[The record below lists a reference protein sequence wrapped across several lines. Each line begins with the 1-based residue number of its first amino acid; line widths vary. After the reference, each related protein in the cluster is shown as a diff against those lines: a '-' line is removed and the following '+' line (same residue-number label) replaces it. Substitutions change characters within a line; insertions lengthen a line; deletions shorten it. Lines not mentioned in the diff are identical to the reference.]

1 MKRILIVEDDSD
13 QALLTCEA
21 LEVAMDDV
29 ETVIAATGNEAL
41 EKDLDRFD
49 AIVLDYNLPDMSGL
63 EILKAMTERP
73 HGPVIMLTS
82 EDVLEIAVE
91 SLKEGASD
99 FISKSIDAYQII
111 PHVVVRTIQAAQQ
124 RKRIEEIETA
134 EQAKKV
140 QIETLKRTMMTLA
153 HHLNNAVM
161 PIIFSA
167 ELCRRGAHTSDLS
180 ASLVETCLR
189 ETNRIN
195 GVIQKF
201 EKFIEE
207 EEFIYA
213 DYLDLK
219 DAMFDVQSETE
230 QTVRNP
236 SDE

>member
-21 LEVAMDDV
+21 LEEAMDDV
-29 ETVIAATGNEAL
+29 ETIIAVTGHEAL
-41 EKDLDRFD
+41 EKPLDQFD

-63 EILKAMTERP
+63 EILKEMTERD

-82 EDVLEIAVE
+82 EEVLEIAVA

-99 FISKSIDAYQII
+99 FITKSVDSYQII
-111 PHVVVRTIQAAQQ
+111 PHVVERSIQSAQQ
-124 RKRIEEIETA
+124 RKRIEEIESA

-161 PIIFSA
+161 PVIFSA
-167 ELCRRGAHTSDLS
+167 ELCQRGAYASDLS
-180 ASLVETCLR
+180 AQLVETCLQ
-189 ETNRIN
+189 EAGRIN
-195 GVIQKF
+195 SVIERF

-207 EEFIYA
+207 EEFTYA

-230 QTVRNP
+230 PTVRNP
-236 SDE
+236 SNE